1 MTGGWPVKGV
11 VQHYAWGDTEFLP
24 RLLGEVPDGRPW
36 AELWLGT
43 HPRGQAKLSDDRP
56 LSDETGPLP
65 YLLKVLTAAE
75 PLSMQCHPDAARAR
89 SGYDEGVYGDPYP
102 KPELIL
108 ALTPFQ
114 ALCGIRPP
122 AATDELLSR
131 IGASDFGDL
140 LVERPLIEVIE
151 GLYRRR
157 IDSRPVIDAV
167 LSSNDPEVAHIVDL
181 EARYPGDPSVVVALL
196 LNHVTLDPGQALHLT
211 AGNLHAYLRGSGVEL
226 MGASDN
232 VVRGGLT
239 VKHVDVDELLRI
251 IDPTPL
257 EQPVMQVSNGRY
269 PLPEAGV
276 TLVRVDA
283 GEVHLSTGHELAV
296 ALDGDT
302 IYLPPGEAWRPDLAG
317 YVVVV
322 G

>member
-1 MTGGWPVKGV
+1 MTGGWPVKGT

-24 RLLGEVPDGRPW
+24 RLLGQEPDGRPW

-43 HPRGQAKLSDDRP
+43 HPRGQTRLRNDRP
-56 LSDETGPLP
+56 LINETGSLP
-65 YLLKVLTAAE
+65 YLLKVLTAAK
-75 PLSMQCHPDAARAR
+75 PLSMQCHPDAARAQ
-89 SGYDEGVYGDPYP
+89 SGFDEGVYGDPFP
-102 KPELIL
+102 KPELLL

-131 IGASDFGDL
+131 IGASDFRDL
-140 LVERPLIEVIE
+140 LVERPFVEVIE
-151 GLYRRR
+151 ELYRRQ
-157 IDSRPVIDAV
+157 IDSGPIIDAV
-167 LSSNDPEVAHIVDL
+167 LRSGDPTVAHIADL
-181 EARYPGDPSVVVALL
+181 QAAYPDDPSVVVALL
-196 LNHVTLDPGQALHLT
+196 LNHVTLEPGQALHLT
-211 AGNLHAYLRGSGVEL
+211 AGNLHAYLCGSGVEL

-239 VKHVDVDELLRI
+239 VKPVDVDELLRI

-257 EQPVMQVSNGRY
+257 DEPVMLITDGRY

-276 TLVRVDA
+276 ALVRVDA
-283 GEVHLSTGHELAV
+283 GDIHLSTGHELAV
-296 ALDGDT
+296 SLNGDT
-302 IYLPPGEAWRPDLAG
+302 VYLPPGDTWQPDVAG

-322 G
+322 D

>member
-1 MTGGWPVKGV
+1 MTGGWPVEGV

-24 RLLGEVPDGRPW
+24 HLLGVEPDGRPW

-43 HPRGQAKLSDDRP
+43 HPRGQARLSGGRP
-56 LSDETGPLP
+56 LSESSGPLP

-89 SGYDEGVYGDPYP
+89 AGYDEGVYGDPHP

-114 ALCGIRPP
+114 ALCGVRPP

-140 LVERPLIEVIE
+140 LVEQPLMEVIE

-157 IDSRPVIDAV
+157 IDTRPVIEAV
-167 LSSNDPEVAHIVDL
+167 QRSGDPDVAHIADL

-196 LNHVTLDPGQALHLT
+196 LNHVHLNPGDALHLT
-211 AGNLHAYLRGSGVEL
+211 AGNLHAYLRGSGIEL

-257 EQPVMQVSNGRY
+257 EQPVMQVTDGRY

-283 GEVHLSTGHELAV
+283 GDIHVSTGHELAV
-296 ALDGDT
+296 SLSGAT
-302 IYLPPGEAWRPDLAG
+302 IYLPPGDAWRPDVAG

-322 G
+322 D